1 MDLKDVSRNEIN
13 KRRNDKMNET
23 FKDKSFMEGKPMNM
37 LDLSITDYEKKEE
50 KVLYIKTLEKEVI
63 III

>member
-37 LDLSITDYEKKEE
+37 LDLSVQILVMFILIRY
-50 KVLYIKTLEKEVI
+50 L
-63 III
+63 